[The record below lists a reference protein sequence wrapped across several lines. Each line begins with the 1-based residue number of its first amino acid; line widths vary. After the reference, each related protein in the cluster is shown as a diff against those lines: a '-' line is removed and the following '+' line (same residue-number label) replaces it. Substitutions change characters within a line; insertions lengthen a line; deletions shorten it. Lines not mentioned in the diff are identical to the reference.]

1 MCPTLKFSRFW
12 TTAAAVALFVC
23 ALQPANAAESLR
35 MGRPSLFSP
44 VTAFPGGVLTI
55 GYFTPAYGEVT
66 LNVSPSGQLS
76 ARTLSS
82 DLVSIGRIGVFA
94 GYDERPSVLALSPT
108 TSWNFGASVGYAGFY
123 VRGGVNEAAPIG
135 PLLGTQGLQA
145 GFGYEIGALDL
156 RMTYLTSQHMG
167 LGVGAAERE
176 IDSQQWAIGGI
187 YQITSRIRLNAD
199 AFYGVG
205 ETKGTPVAV
214 SPLNA
219 PPGTGARVGVELRF

>member
-1 MCPTLKFSRFW
+1 MCSALKVSRFL
-12 TTAAAVALFVC
+12 TAAIAVSLAALT
-23 ALQPANAAESLR
+23 AHQASAAEPFR
-35 MGRPSLFSP
+35 FGRPSLFSP
-44 VTAFPGGVLTI
+44 VTAFPGGILTI
-55 GYFTPAYGEVT
+55 GYLTPGYGEVT
-66 LNVSPSGQLS
+66 LNVSPSGQLL
-76 ARTLSS
+76 ARTVSS
-82 DLVSIGRIGVFA
+82 DLVSIGRIGVFG
-94 GYDERPSVLALSPT
+94 GYNDRPSVLALAPT

-123 VRGGVNEAAPIG
+123 VRGGVNEAAPVG
-135 PLLGTQGLQA
+135 PLMGLQGLQA

-156 RMTYLTSQHMG
+156 RMTYLTSQHMA

-176 IDSQQWAIGGI
+176 IDSQQWAVGGI